1 MVLCTSSSLISVIP
15 KSKFLEWIEST
26 LPGHKFDIRDFESRA
41 YLVPDCDTQQGC
53 EEWLIENS
61 QQIFEE
67 ELREYDP
74 STKHWP
80 PVRDPDNIWDYFMF
94 IQNSQRGPIAGRL
107 FYPGHQGL
115 ISKFGLNRLFLL
127 PFAGVAQLVRAQDS

>member
-26 LPGHKFDIRDFESRA
+26 LPGHKFDIRDFEYRA

-74 STKHWP
+74 SSKHWP
-80 PVRDPDNIWDYFMF
+80 PVRDGDNIWDYFMF
-94 IQNSQRGPIAGRL
+94 IYCSRVVHLRRNNCLNCFIKNSQREPTTGRL
-107 FYPGHQGL
+107 FTQET
-115 ISKFGLNRLFLL
+115 R
-127 PFAGVAQLVRAQDS
+127 D